1 MNEAENG
8 EAAND
13 KKECI
18 ALKNIPGHGEDEAK
32 TDEAQET
39 GNKVWSPSLKK
50 QPRELSNLTL
60 SVTLLSHVPLIRGHL
75 P

>member
-39 GNKVWSPSLKK
+39 GNKV
-50 QPRELSNLTL
+50 
-60 SVTLLSHVPLIRGHL
+60 
-75 P
+75 